1 MSGEASRE
9 QLEARIAR
17 ERVELMRSLED
28 LGEHVR
34 SELDL
39 GQRMS
44 ERPSA
49 WLAGAFLVG
58 IWMGSRR

>member
-1 MSGEASRE
+1 MSTEASRQ

-17 ERVELMRSLED
+17 ERVELARTLED

-34 SELDL
+34 AELDL
-39 GQRMS
+39 GERLS

-58 IWMGSRR
+58 VWMGSR